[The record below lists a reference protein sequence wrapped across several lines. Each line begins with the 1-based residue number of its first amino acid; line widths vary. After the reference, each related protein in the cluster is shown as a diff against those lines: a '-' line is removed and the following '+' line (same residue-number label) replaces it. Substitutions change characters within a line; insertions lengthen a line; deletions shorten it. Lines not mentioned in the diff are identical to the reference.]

1 MLINECW
8 FLNWTIPFKRG
19 KMKNQRLT
27 SKLTQKHRYSF
38 SALPNKKSLMYV
50 FTKVDFE
57 SSLGTTPELQCT
69 NHLDIS
75 IGNPKHSSLVWRC
88 SIEKVFLEILQNS
101 QENTCAGV
109 SFLIKLQARPATLL
123 KKKLWHRCFPVNFAK
138 FLRKSFFTEHLR
150 WLLLQVYLP
159 SLSYQCHETV
169 QRESPVRSGQTPNC
183 TLQ

>member
-1 MLINECW
+1 
-8 FLNWTIPFKRG
+8 
-19 KMKNQRLT
+19 
-27 SKLTQKHRYSF
+27 
-38 SALPNKKSLMYV
+38 MYV
-50 FTKVDFE
+50 FTKVDFD

-88 SIEKVFLEILQNS
+88 SIEKVFSEILQNS
-101 QENTCAGV
+101 QENTSAGI
-109 SFLIKLQARPATLL
+109 SFLIL
-123 KKKLWHRCFPVNFAK
+123 KKKLWHRCLPVNFAK

>member
-1 MLINECW
+1 MPEHHWIAGSWLIDILSMMDIIKTLLRRTIFTEKSILDFWQDSKYVSGGHQFWSKWSLKHIITLYKCHFSEAATRGVLRNFAKFAGK
-8 FLNWTIPFKRG
+8 FLC
-19 KMKNQRLT
+19 Q
-27 SKLTQKHRYSF
+27 SF
-38 SALPNKKSLMYV
+38 
-50 FTKVDFE
+50 
-57 SSLGTTPELQCT
+57 
-69 NHLDIS
+69 
-75 IGNPKHSSLVWRC
+75 
-88 SIEKVFLEILQNS
+88 
-101 QENTCAGV
+101 
-109 SFLIKLQARPATLL
+109 FLIKLQARPATLL